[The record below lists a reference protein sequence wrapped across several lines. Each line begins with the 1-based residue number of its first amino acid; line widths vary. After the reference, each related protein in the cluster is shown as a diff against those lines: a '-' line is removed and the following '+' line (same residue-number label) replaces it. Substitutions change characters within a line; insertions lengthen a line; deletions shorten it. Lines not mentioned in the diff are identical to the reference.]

1 MEEQYEFEPVRRAE
15 LVRAG
20 IEVPP
25 VVDLTGPPSALIE
38 AAVDE
43 VDEAARSAVAE
54 LPGAVALWRAWRTG
68 PGPDVTRVLLI
79 EVDRPDDDPSEFRS
93 RLAEATAADNG
104 TLVELVGTYVEASPY
119 QRQIRRGAALL
130 WAAEAGEGMRIAR
143 AFDVVDPVT
152 GPGFA
157 PEHERLDDTERDAV
171 LRYLEDAPLLLTST
185 ERMID
190 VVDPER
196 GNVVPL
202 DHRTDGLWVWTDSVP
217 YYLRHHELAPDPEFL
232 AAIRAGNYLL
242 PPVTDIGR
250 HRALAEL
257 FRPVDV
263 VPAWSV

>member
-15 LVRAG
+15 MVRAG
-20 IEVPP
+20 VVTPP

-38 AAVDE
+38 AAVDD
-43 VDEAARSAVAE
+43 VDEAVRSAVAD

-68 PGPDVTRVLLI
+68 SGPDVTRVLLV
-79 EVDRPDDDPSEFRS
+79 EVDRPDGDLSEVSGRI
-93 RLAEATAADNG
+93 ATAAASDGG
-104 TLVELVGTYVEASPY
+104 TLVEVVGSDGQASAY

-130 WAAEAGEGMRIAR
+130 WAAEAREGMRIAR

-152 GPGFA
+152 GPGFD
-157 PEHERLDDTERDAV
+157 PDHERLDDNERDAV

-196 GNVVPL
+196 GGVVPL
-202 DHRTDGLWVWTDSVP
+202 DHRTDGVWVWTDSVP
-217 YYLRHHELAPDPEFL
+217 YYLRHHGLAPDPEFL

-242 PPVTDIGR
+242 PPITEVGR

-263 VPAWSV
+263 APAWSV